1 MHNVEPDTTL
11 AQRDKIIITYPRA
24 VNLVSVSLVVIIVV
38 WSAQNIKNVREIKD
52 MRFRDPGSKRRIKCG

>member
-24 VNLVSVSLVVIIVV
+24 VNLVAVSLVVIIVV

-52 MRFRDPGSKRRIKCG
+52 MRFRDPGSKRRTKCE